1 MRKMNKLKI
10 LLVEDERKLVNLVKL
25 YLEREGFEVVTA
37 QDGEQAL
44 NLFQQTRPALVI
56 LDLMLPLLDGWE
68 VCRRIRQQSFVPMI
82 MLTAKDEEGDK
93 VLGLSLGADDYVTK
107 PFSPR
112 ELVAR
117 VKAQLRR
124 ARYWTQEEEELGNEE
139 LKLNISRREVWVRG
153 EEVQLTALEFDLLAC
168 LAKSP
173 GRVFSRDQLLH
184 QVWGANYYGD
194 PRVVDVHIGNLRK
207 KIELDPSTP
216 LLIKTIR
223 DVGYKLE
230 DNA

>member
-1 MRKMNKLKI
+1 MNKLKI

>member
-1 MRKMNKLKI
+1 MKDMDKLSV
-10 LLVEDERKLVNLVKL
+10 LLVEDERKLANLVKL
-25 YLEREGFEVVTA
+25 YLEKEGYEVVTA

-44 NLFQQTRPALVI
+44 ALFQRIKPALVI

-124 ARYWTQEEEELGNEE
+124 ARYWTQEDDELGTEE
-139 LKLNISRREVWVRG
+139 VKLNISRRKVWVRG
-153 EEVQLTALEFDLLAC
+153 EEVQLTSLEFDLLAC
-168 LAKSP
+168 LAKNP
-173 GRVFSRDQLLH
+173 GRVFSRNQLLH

-207 KIELDPSTP
+207 KLEEDPSFP
-216 LLIKTIR
+216 LLIKTVR

-230 DNA
+230 DNV